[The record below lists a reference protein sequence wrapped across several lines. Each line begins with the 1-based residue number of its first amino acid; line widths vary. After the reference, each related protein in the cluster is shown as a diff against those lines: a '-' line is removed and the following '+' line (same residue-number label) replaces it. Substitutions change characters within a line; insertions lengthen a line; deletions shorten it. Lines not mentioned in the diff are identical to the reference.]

1 MFRQTHTST
10 SLPNVSMGF
19 WRWLWRFDLG
29 ESGSGSSTRSSWL
42 TPPTA
47 MVMGFIKGDIFLMLP
62 WALLNGRFMLT
73 LVIFKSTPSLDNG
86 WHRHP
91 YR

>member
-10 SLPNVSMGF
+10 SLPNVSMEF

-47 MVMGFIKGDIFLMLP
+47 MVRGFINGDIFLMLP
-62 WALLNGRFMLT
+62 CALLNGRFMLT

-86 WHRHP
+86 
-91 YR
+91 

>member
-62 WALLNGRFMLT
+62 CALLNGRFMLT

>member
-1 MFRQTHTST
+1 
-10 SLPNVSMGF
+10 
-19 WRWLWRFDLG
+19 
-29 ESGSGSSTRSSWL
+29 
-42 TPPTA
+42 
-47 MVMGFIKGDIFLMLP
+47 LMLP
-62 WALLNGRFMLT
+62 CALLNGRFMLT